1 MNNITIILSIIT
13 VLTIFFAAFFLYKL
27 IKIKIKKEI
36 DNKMSEQRVYLEE
49 QVKKAKIIHIEKINI
64 NNEEFKNK
72 KIVND
77 EVMEDLNELISK
89 KIPL

>member
-1 MNNITIILSIIT
+1 MDNIAIILSIIT
-13 VLTIFFAAFFLYKL
+13 VLTILFSAFFLYKF

-36 DNKMSEQRVYLEE
+36 DKKMSEQRTYLEE
-49 QVKKAKIIHIEKINI
+49 QVKKANIIHIEKIYI

>member
-49 QVKKAKIIHIEKINI
+49 QVKKANIIHIEKIYI
-64 NNEEFKNK
+64 RRRE
-72 KIVND
+72 
-77 EVMEDLNELISK
+77 MLNVY
-89 KIPL
+89 

>member
-1 MNNITIILSIIT
+1 
-13 VLTIFFAAFFLYKL
+13 
-27 IKIKIKKEI
+27 
-36 DNKMSEQRVYLEE
+36 MSEQRVYLEE
-49 QVKKAKIIHIEKINI
+49 QVKKANIIHIEKIYI